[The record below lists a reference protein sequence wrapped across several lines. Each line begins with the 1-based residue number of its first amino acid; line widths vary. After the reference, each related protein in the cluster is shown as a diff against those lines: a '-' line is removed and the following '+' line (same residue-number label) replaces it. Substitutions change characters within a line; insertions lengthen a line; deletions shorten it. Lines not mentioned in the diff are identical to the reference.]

1 MNNTQCVL
9 ENVRLSYVHLVK
21 PFASHPDQPA
31 KYSCTILLP
40 KTDITGKAKLDAG
53 IANGAGSSLPYAR
66 LRFMMEMV

>member
-31 KYSCTILLP
+31 KYS
-40 KTDITGKAKLDAG
+40 
-53 IANGAGSSLPYAR
+53 
-66 LRFMMEMV
+66 